1 MQSAQLW
8 KRKKRKKGRKCAAC
22 FFFWFFLA
30 FFVRLLSPLQC
41 CSQMLHQ
48 DSEAGEWLISH
59 RAQWPICFRFF
70 SLNFNPGVNYW
81 KSGLTTLISI
91 IAEEVGINVEG
102 VQVAKSINVQGGW
115 KQFKKSRNVEGGNV
129 HCAWRVFFFS
139 KSVSM
144 TSRLLERWDHLEILM
159 WS

>member
-1 MQSAQLW
+1 MTLNLPLLYFVWTEEYCQTSPNKKQIAKPLTRNKHLSLVYFLDGSYSILPRPLPAIFFLSASSNNNWTLECSAVCSAME
-8 KRKKRKKGRKCAAC
+8 KKEKKKGKEMCSL

-70 SLNFNPGVNYW
+70 SLNFNPGVIYR
-81 KSGLTTLISI
+81 KSGLTK
-91 IAEEVGINVEG
+91 G
-102 VQVAKSINVQGGW
+102 Q
-115 KQFKKSRNVEGGNV
+115 
-129 HCAWRVFFFS
+129 
-139 KSVSM
+139 
-144 TSRLLERWDHLEILM
+144 
-159 WS
+159 